1 MALPPRES
9 TIIEPT
15 APHTHTHTVVFL
27 HGRGDS
33 AAKLASSLAYSPAS
47 DNQTLPGA
55 LPGFRWVFPSA
66 PIEATALNPTER
78 RAQWF
83 DVWNVRDLADREELQ
98 AEGLRASVGR
108 VRELVRAEAGRVGG
122 LERVVVMGI
131 SQGGATGVHVLLS
144 LGEGERLGAFVGVS
158 CRMVFPGRSLGE
170 TRGMLG
176 MERGDGDDDDDDDD
190 KEVSEAVRRT
200 PVMLQHCV
208 DDTVVRVE
216 DGRVL
221 RETLERFGGKGKRV
235 EWREYLNGG
244 HWFNSPAGTDDI
256 VEFLSRELGVAP
268 AVVGPAP

>member
-15 APHTHTHTVVFL
+15 APHTHTVVFL

-33 AAKLASSLAYSPAS
+33 AAKFASSLAYSPAS
-47 DNQTLPGA
+47 DSQTLLEA
-55 LPGFRWVFPSA
+55 FPGFRWVFPSA

-108 VRELVRAEAGRVGG
+108 IRELVRAEAGRVGG

-131 SQGGATGVHVLLS
+131 SQGGATGAHVLLS

-176 MERGDGDDDDDDDD
+176 MEREGDG
-190 KEVSEAVRRT
+190 EVSEAVRRT

-221 RETLERFGGKGKRV
+221 RETLERFGGERKRV
-235 EWREYLNGG
+235 EWREYPDGG

-256 VEFLSRELGVAP
+256 VEFLSKELGVAP